1 MMTNGQIGVV
11 QKRGPES
18 KSPRT
23 IAALDAFASQIARA
37 YLPSRL
43 TISRAELA
51 LTYGVLEAVEN
62 HQHAHIEISSSV
74 SFHEHFSF
82 ASRRALAGRESAAAA
97 QRRPGFG
104 EAQAI
109 SLFERLFSRRKRI
122 AEFNDST
129 PQRRTPTRD
138 LTATRFLAP
147 DFPAAPPERVH
158 RILPRL
164 VRAEHPEADAPSEK
178 TAENGWGSPV
188 TPPASP
194 KPITLPPAE
203 VKRVT
208 DEVIRAIDHR
218 IIARRERMGRR

>member
-1 MMTNGQIGVV
+1 MTNGQIGVI
-11 QKRGPES
+11 QKRVPES

-37 YLPSRL
+37 YLPSRH

-51 LTYGVLEAVEN
+51 LAYGVPEAFEN
-62 HQHAHIEISSSV
+62 HQHAHMEISSSV

-82 ASRRALAGRESAAAA
+82 VSRRASARRESAAAA
-97 QRRPGFG
+97 QVRPGFG
-104 EAQAI
+104 EAQAMA
-109 SLFERLFSRRKRI
+109 LFERLFSRRKRI
-122 AEFNDST
+122 AEFSDST
-129 PQRRTPTRD
+129 PQRRTPPRD
-138 LTATRFLAP
+138 LTATRSLAP
-147 DFPAAPPERVH
+147 DFPAAPAERVH

-164 VRAEHPEADAPSEK
+164 ARAEHPEADAHSEK
-178 TAENGWGSPV
+178 RSETGWGSPV